1 MFFPDFHTHFH
12 QRNSV
17 SILNTHSSLD
27 ALHSR
32 GIHPWHIDENYK
44 LKLHELETD
53 LQHPSCLAL
62 GEIGLD
68 KVCTT
73 DFNLQRKLFIKQIE
87 YSEKYNL
94 PVIIHCVKAS
104 NELFQL
110 KKEIKPSQKWI
121 WHGFNKVHLLQ
132 QTLDIE
138 IIPSFGE
145 AILHNESLRNELA
158 NLESRQFLLETDTST
173 LSIETIYKT
182 VAQLRNQTIES
193 LQKEQINN
201 WYYIFNS
208 INYQLI

>member
-1 MFFPDFHTHFH
+1 MFFPDIHTHF
-12 QRNSV
+12 RTANPY
-17 SILNTHSSLD
+17 SILNSFSSINIP
-27 ALHSR
+27 HSR

-44 LKLHELETD
+44 LNLHELETD

-110 KKEIKPSQKWI
+110 KKEINPTQPWI
-121 WHGFNKVHLLQ
+121 WHGFNKVYLLQ
-132 QTLDIE
+132 QALDIE
-138 IIPSFGE
+138 IIPSVGQ
-145 AILHNESLRNELA
+145 AIIHNLPLQQEVSKLNP
-158 NLESRQFLLETDTST
+158 NQFLLETDTSI

-182 VAQLRNQTIES
+182 VAISRNYSLET
-193 LQKEQINN
+193 LQKEQITNFKT
-201 WYYIFNS
+201 IFTKWH
-208 INYQLI
+208 IG

>member
-1 MFFPDFHTHFH
+1 MFFPDIHTHFH

-27 ALHSR
+27 SLHSR
-32 GIHPWHIDENYK
+32 GIHPWNVDENYK

-73 DFNLQRKLFIKQIE
+73 DFKLQRKLFIKQIE

-121 WHGFNKVHLLQ
+121 WHGFNKIQLLQ

-138 IIPSFGE
+138 IIPSFGQ
-145 AILHNESLRNELA
+145 AIMHNRPLQQEVSKLNS
-158 NLESRQFLLETDTST
+158 NQFLLETDSSI
-173 LSIETIYKT
+173 LSIEAIYKT
-182 VAQLRNQTIES
+182 VANSRNYSLET
-193 LQKEQINN
+193 LQKEQITNFKT
-201 WYYIFNS
+201 IFTKWH
-208 INYQLI
+208 IG